1 MPIMKLSFNRL
12 VQDSQDFGSDDDH
25 MISRAF
31 FAIFFEDAEHLD
43 CSVDLKQIVGSDIE
57 SSPIEVSNLQGYEG
71 PMNKDKLQESADL
84 YYRQSFVHFSKN
96 GKNIRMRNNT
106 RELSMDFEF
115 EVDSHVKGE
124 AGESGT

>member
-1 MPIMKLSFNRL
+1 MKLSFNRL

-31 FAIFFEDAEHLD
+31 FAIFFEDAEYLD

-71 PMNKDKLQESADL
+71 PMNRDKLQESAEL
-84 YYRQSFVHFSKN
+84 YYRQSFGSSGSFVRFSKN
-96 GKNIRMRNNT
+96 TKNIRMRNNI
-106 RELSMDFEF
+106 RELSIDFEF
-115 EVDSHVKGE
+115 EVDSHV
-124 AGESGT
+124 SGGGW